1 MFLYSLLF
9 SPIFGIDM
17 PQREGLTMATVA
29 RLKQLPFNE
38 RVPLTEEVD
47 RYISCYYL
55 FATISLAFRYQ

>member
-1 MFLYSLLF
+1 
-9 SPIFGIDM
+9 M